1 MSCRHDHHSSYFT
14 NLVSAARQNTK
25 AKSKIVKGNYLKV
38 NVLCVPMRGSLG
50 VEVHEAEDQLITV
63 VYGCAV
69 VKLGNTRCEADCV
82 RRLMPG
88 DSVFIPA
95 GVWHNVCNVGNSPLK
110 LISAYGYCGGDADC
124 GCGCGHTA
132 TGTSNCGCSQTAN
145 DCGCNQTANT
155 CGCVQTANV
164 CDCGCNHEAIAC
176 ASARDC
182 DGVVF
187 NSGEYHWTATQNQN
201 EDCGCAINSGC

>member
-1 MSCRHDHHSSYFT
+1 MSCRHNHISSYFT

-38 NVLCVPMRGSLG
+38 NVMCIPMNGSLG

-95 GVWHNVCNVGNSPLK
+95 GVWHNVCNAGNGPLK
-110 LISAYGYCGGDADC
+110 LISAYGYCAQNADC
-124 GCGCGHTA
+124 GCGCSHATTA
-132 TGTSNCGCSQTAN
+132 QTSDCGCAQAAN
-145 DCGCNQTANT
+145 DCGCAQVAN
-155 CGCVQTANV
+155 A
-164 CDCGCNHEAIAC
+164 CDCGCNHEANVY
-176 ASARDC
+176 ASSNDC
-182 DGVVF
+182 DGPVF
-187 NSGEYHWTATQNQN
+187 NTNGYRWNASQAQDEG
-201 EDCGCAINSGC
+201 CGCAINSGC